1 MSGKGN
7 PYRFTLQFNEKDHRQ
22 RFVANLLNDGMGR
35 QKAQYITDAILH
47 YINCVQ
53 NPDIEQDKD
62 ERLRQKIELMVQ
74 QAWDKINAPHTSASS
89 APAPPPEKPK
99 LLKRKAEVINDT
111 GSGPDIDEK
120 ELGAILEALDQ
131 FTHS

>member
-1 MSGKGN
+1 MSAKGN

-22 RFVANLLNDGMGR
+22 RFVADLLNDGMGR

-74 QAWDKINAPHTSASS
+74 QAWDKMSASHTSA
-89 APAPPPEKPK
+89 PVPPPERPK
-99 LLKRKAEVINDT
+99 LRKRKAEVITDV

-131 FTHS
+131 FTQA